1 MSYDPNQNGIDKSDY
16 TRDNREGQSAPR
28 TPPPYPHHPHITYGG
43 HKPRKPSRFILLML
57 AFLPGLGHMY
67 LGLIRRGLFYL
78 AGTAFLVFLTVQF
91 AMTIPLMT
99 ILTGFSIFALMAV
112 GFFEGFALRR
122 DMVAG
127 KEVVDALPKF
137 ITNKTILVAIG
148 AVLVIAILASI
159 ISSVPWI
166 IWVIAG
172 VAVVIFAS
180 KKKKGA

>member
-16 TRDNREGQSAPR
+16 TRDNREGHGAPHS
-28 TPPPYPHHPHITYGG
+28 PPPHHPPITYDG
-43 HKPRKPSRFILLML
+43 HRPRRPSRFILLLL
-57 AFLPGLGHMY
+57 AFFPGLGHMY

-112 GFFEGFALRR
+112 AFFEGFTLRR
-122 DMVAG
+122 DMATG
-127 KEVVDALPKF
+127 KEVADALPKF

-148 AVLVIAILASI
+148 AILVIAVLASI
-159 ISSVPWI
+159 ISSVSWI
-166 IWVIAG
+166 VWAIVG